1 MGVVLLILKIL
12 GITILCILGLVLL
25 ILALVLFVPIRYRAE
40 GSIESKEKHAGIV
53 NVHWLLHAID
63 VKIIDDPETK
73 TISKR
78 IRILGLFGKKMDSVI
93 FPSAKDDDEEDT
105 ENEEA
110 SAGGDTKPE
119 ETAISGEAKPEEST
133 AAGETEPAGDGN
145 EGAAGKPEQKEESTL
160 QVHKPEHKEDVVAQA
175 DKPEK
180 PAEDKKEESGSKP
193 AENKEDEAGSKPA
206 EDKEDKPEGDTA
218 KDEEVAGGKPK
229 KRSIGERIED
239 LKETVSCVLELF
251 SRRKDLLKE
260 YLTKKST
267 KAAVGKLWKTA
278 LWLLK
283 TIAPRKGHA
292 EVTFGLKD
300 PEMTGKAFAA
310 AAALYPWYG
319 RHIDLYPDFTQEKI
333 EGEGSIRGRLRLWGV
348 AIRALSILFDKNI
361 KKVRREFEKVKDKM
375 TSTPAEIKKII
386 KKEDAA

>member
-25 ILALVLFVPIRYRAE
+25 ILALVLFVPIRYRAK
-40 GSIESKEKHAGIV
+40 GNIESKEKHSGTV
-53 NVHWLLHAID
+53 CVHWLLHAID
-63 VKIIDDPETK
+63 IKIIDDPETK
-73 TISKR
+73 TVSKK

-93 FPSAKDDDEEDT
+93 FPSEKDNDGDEDEDEET
-105 ENEEA
+105 AVSGE
-110 SAGGDTKPE
+110 TKPE
-119 ETAISGEAKPEEST
+119 EKEDQTVST
-133 AAGETEPAGDGN
+133 AAEATQADTAETTAE
-145 EGAAGKPEQKEESTL
+145 PEQKEDGS
-160 QVHKPEHKEDVVAQA
+160 QA
-175 DKPEK
+175 DKPATK
-180 PAEDKKEESGSKP
+180 PAEDKK
-193 AENKEDEAGSKPA
+193 DEAKPA
-206 EDKEDKPEGDTA
+206 EDKKDEVGNKPSEDNKDEAGDKPAGDNE
-218 KDEEVAGGKPK
+218 DETEEMLSEEEASTDKPK

-260 YLTKKST
+260 YFTKKST
-267 KAAVGKLWKTA
+267 KAAIGKLWKTV

-283 TIAPRKGHA
+283 TIAPRKGYA

-319 RHIDLYPDFTQEKI
+319 GHIDLYPDLEK
-333 EGEGSIRGRLRLWGV
+333 ETLQGEGDIRGRLRLWGV

-361 KKVRREFEKVKDKM
+361 KKVRREFEMVKDKM
-375 TSTPAEIKKII
+375 TSTPAELKKII

>member
-40 GSIESKEKHAGIV
+40 GSIESKDNHRGTV
-53 NVHWLLHAID
+53 RVHWLLHAID
-63 VKIIDDPETK
+63 VRVIDDPVTK

-93 FPSAKDDDEEDT
+93 FPKTDGEESDGEYDEPESTDAEQTVTSVSADGKKEE
-105 ENEEA
+105 NV
-110 SAGGDTKPE
+110 SATVKPE
-119 ETAISGEAKPEEST
+119 GKKDETPAEEPAAEESK
-133 AAGETEPAGDGN
+133 PDG
-145 EGAAGKPEQKEESTL
+145 KK
-160 QVHKPEHKEDVVAQA
+160 
-175 DKPEK
+175 
-180 PAEDKKEESGSKP
+180 EDKKPEG
-193 AENKEDEAGSKPA
+193 
-206 EDKEDKPEGDTA
+206 DKPEGDRPEDDKPEAEAAEGSDTVDNETA
-218 KDEEVAGGKPK
+218 EKPK

-239 LKETVSCVLELF
+239 LKETASCVLELF

-267 KAAVGKLWKTA
+267 KAAIGKLWKTA

-319 RHIDLYPDFTQEKI
+319 RHVDLYPDFTQEI
-333 EGEGSIRGRLRLWGV
+333 INGEGDVRGRLRLWGV

-361 KKVRREFEKVKDKM
+361 KKVRREFGKVKDKM